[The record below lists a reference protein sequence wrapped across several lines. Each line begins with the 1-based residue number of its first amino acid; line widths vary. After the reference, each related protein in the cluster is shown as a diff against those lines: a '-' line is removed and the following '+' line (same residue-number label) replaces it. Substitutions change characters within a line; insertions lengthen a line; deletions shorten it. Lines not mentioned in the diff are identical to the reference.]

1 MPDGNLN
8 NHPPLSFPSSKI
20 SPNIIFDG
28 RPHPLPLPV
37 CLGQALCCAVPCPGP
52 VVSIPRI
59 CVVFPQ
65 VHAPATPACK
75 PGNSCRTTEVP
86 SWLIEAFNAHLS
98 PITSRCWVRWPC
110 LAHRACRRYPV
121 DPSCLC
127 CASHFSS
134 HSNVSRLRSS
144 CTSPPSLP
152 PESTG
157 AGTDG

>member
-1 MPDGNLN
+1 MLLPHQPANLE
-8 NHPPLSFPSSKI
+8 I
-20 SPNIIFDG
+20 AAE
-28 RPHPLPLPV
+28 R
-37 CLGQALCCAVPCPGP
+37 
-52 VVSIPRI
+52 
-59 CVVFPQ
+59 
-65 VHAPATPACK
+65 
-75 PGNSCRTTEVP
+75 TEVP
-86 SWLIEAFNAHLS
+86 SWLIEAFNAHFS
-98 PITSRCWVRWPC
+98 PIISWRWVRWPC

-127 CASHFSS
+127 CASHFPS